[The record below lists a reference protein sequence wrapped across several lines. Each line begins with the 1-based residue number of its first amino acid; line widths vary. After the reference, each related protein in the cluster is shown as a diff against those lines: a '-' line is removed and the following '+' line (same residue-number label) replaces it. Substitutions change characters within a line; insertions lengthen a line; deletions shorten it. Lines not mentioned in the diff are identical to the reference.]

1 MRWLGELFLRQLS
14 QEKNGRK
21 SSTKT
26 KNGRMQTY
34 FFDTF
39 IGINTK
45 EIPEKKF
52 YIFFVS
58 FNELSKEM

>member
-1 MRWLGELFLRQLS
+1 MRWLGERLLRQLS
-14 QEKNGRK
+14 QEKIAEKILRK
-21 SSTKT
+21 Q

-45 EIPEKKF
+45 EIPEK
-52 YIFFVS
+52 
-58 FNELSKEM
+58 